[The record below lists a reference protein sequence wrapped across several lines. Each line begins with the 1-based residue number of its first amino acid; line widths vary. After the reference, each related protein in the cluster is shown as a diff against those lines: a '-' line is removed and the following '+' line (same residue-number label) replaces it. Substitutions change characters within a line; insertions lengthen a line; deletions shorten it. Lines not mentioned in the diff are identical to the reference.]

1 MSDGSPVVL
10 VHGLTA
16 SMDWW
21 RPTIAA
27 LEPHHDVRI
36 VELPGL
42 TVRAASHRL
51 AGWLEEQGLRRA
63 ALVGHSMG
71 GTVAVLTAA
80 EAPELVGRLALIAP
94 AGVFLSRSRRSY
106 VLPLAHSTLIRA
118 PRQLPRMIRDSLR
131 VGPLQ
136 LWRLSFDIL
145 HTDVIPSLR
154 SVRSPTLVFW
164 GAKDRLLPSALG
176 EVFCR
181 EIPDCRLVV
190 LPDGGHVPMLE
201 CPAELHRHLLGFLE

>member
-1 MSDGSPVVL
+1 VNDGSPVVL

-42 TVRAASHRL
+42 TVSDASRRL
-51 AGWLEEQGLRRA
+51 AGWLEEQGLRGA

-80 EAPELVGRLALIAP
+80 EAHDLVGRLALIAP
-94 AGVFLSRSRRSY
+94 GGVFRSRSRRSY
-106 VLPLAHSTLIRA
+106 ALPLAHSTLMRA
-118 PRQLPRMIRDSLR
+118 PRRLPRMVRDSLR
-131 VGPLQ
+131 VGPVQ
-136 LWRLSFDIL
+136 LWRLSSDLL
-145 HTDVIPSLR
+145 HTDVMPSLP
-154 SVRSPTLVFW
+154 SVRARTLVLW
-164 GAKDRLLPSALG
+164 GEKDRLLPSALG
-176 EVFCR
+176 QVFCR
-181 EIPDCRLVV
+181 EIPDCHLVV
-190 LPDGGHVPMLE
+190 LPNCGHVPMLE
-201 CPAELHRHLLGFLE
+201 CPDELHRHLLGFLQ